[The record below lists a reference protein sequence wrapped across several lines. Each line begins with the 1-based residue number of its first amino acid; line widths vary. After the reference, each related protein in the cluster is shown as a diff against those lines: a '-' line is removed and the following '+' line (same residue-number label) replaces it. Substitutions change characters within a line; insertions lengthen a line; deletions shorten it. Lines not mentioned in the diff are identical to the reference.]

1 MVARAMETQPCTAT
15 ERHVRLPPI
24 SALVAFKT
32 VARTRSFSR
41 AAEELCITRG
51 AVGHRIAVLESFLGV
66 PVMIRGPQE
75 VVLTPAGAAYLSS
88 VSESLSVLADA
99 TAAISGTKCLHH
111 LRVNALPA
119 FAGSWLIA
127 RLSGFQV
134 QYPKVEVEVDPLTY
148 PLGEFDTVGLDLA
161 IRYTK
166 VVPEGFSGYC
176 IQPIN
181 LVPVCS
187 PDYLKRFG
195 SIFQPADLLGAQLLR
210 HNADPWK
217 TWFDA
222 ADIAA
227 NIPAPVATFGDG
239 RLLLDAAA
247 SGQGVALARDILAA
261 EPLRE
266 GALVQ
271 LFDLQVVSPSSYY
284 ALLRSDASKA
294 ARAFVDWLL
303 EEGHRA

>member
-1 MVARAMETQPCTAT
+1 MATQPSI
-15 ERHVRLPPI
+15 ESRRHVRLPPV
-24 SALVAFKT
+24 SALIAFET
-32 VARTRSFSR
+32 VAKTRSFSR

-66 PVMIRGPQE
+66 AVVTRGSQD
-75 VVLTPAGAAYLSS
+75 VTLTSAGAAYLSA
-88 VSESLSVLADA
+88 VSESLAVLADA
-99 TAAISGTKCLHH
+99 TAAISGIQRLHY
-111 LRVNALPA
+111 LRVNVLPA

-127 RLSGFQV
+127 RLSGFQA
-134 QYPKVEVEVDPLTY
+134 QHREIAVEVDPLTY
-148 PLGEFDTVGLDLA
+148 PLREFDAVGLDLA

-166 VVPEGFSGYC
+166 MVPEGFSGYC
-176 IQPIN
+176 VRSVA

-187 PDYLKRFG
+187 PDHLARFG
-195 SIFQPADLLGAQLLR
+195 PIRQPADLLRAQLLR

-217 TWFDA
+217 IWFDA
-222 ADIAA
+222 ASVAG

-247 SGQGVALARDILAA
+247 NGQGIALARDVLAA

-271 LFDLQVVSPSSYY
+271 LFDLNVVSPSSYY
-284 ALLRSDASKA
+284 ALLKPDASKA
-294 ARAFVDWLL
+294 ARAFVNWLL
-303 EEGHRA
+303 KEGHR